1 MLSTEKWDNWGKD
14 SLLVRFTALTCDENR
29 IFTQFVFNLL
39 AQSVDKVGAVRSF
52 ISLRIV
58 SVILVTFLPDNR
70 WDEQVTS

>member
-1 MLSTEKWDNWGKD
+1 MLSTERWDNCEKPR
-14 SLLVRFTALTCDENR
+14 LLFPFTALTCDENR

-70 WDEQVTS
+70 CDDQVTS